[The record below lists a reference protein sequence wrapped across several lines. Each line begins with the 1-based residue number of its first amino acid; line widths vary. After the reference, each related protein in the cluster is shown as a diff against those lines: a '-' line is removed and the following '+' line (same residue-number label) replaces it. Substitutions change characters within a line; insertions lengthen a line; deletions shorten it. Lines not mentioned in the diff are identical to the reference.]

1 MAAEEE
7 VWLKA
12 TLVCHSMLYVA
23 LDGTGTHC
31 GECGLRLPTWGA
43 VAEHLE
49 LSPEAM
55 RRARIVW
62 GSSATAIDGGHRL
75 DLLRL

>member
-1 MAAEEE
+1 MMAAEEE

-23 LDGTGTHC
+23 HYGTHC
-31 GECGLRLPTWGA
+31 GECGLRLPTWG
-43 VAEHLE
+43 VVEEHLE
-49 LSPEAM
+49 LSPETLELTLRM
-55 RRARIVW
+55 W

-75 DLLRL
+75 DFLRL